1 MFKFRAVYDNLV
13 TDDVVEEIFE
23 ETNII
28 EADRHAW
35 KHSQGT
41 GLSEGNFDL
50 YIEFGGNWIDTITV
64 LEAVGETEDGE

>member
-13 TDDVVEEIFE
+13 TDDVVEEVFE
-23 ETNII
+23 EANII

-35 KHSQGT
+35 KHSQGS

-50 YIEFGGNWIDTITV
+50 YIELGGNWVDTITV